1 MSKPILR
8 VATTHMDELLNP
20 GTERRMDLPGFDEEF
35 VDLPHYIIKITDR
48 IWHERQVETIHDYYS
63 ADCSIHTLG
72 GDVNGAAQVIQN
84 TYDTLASFPDRRLD
98 GDNVIWSD
106 DGNGHFYSSHLIS
119 SKMTNLGESEFGP
132 ATGRKILAH
141 TIADCLCHENRIVKE
156 WLVRDYAGIVIQM
169 GRDIDEAAAKL
180 AEDDAA
186 KGFDL
191 IAHHAANRAAIYDKG
206 ALQAQKG
213 DTPLAY
219 ASRVLADV
227 WQAQNTDPLAT
238 HYFDRA
244 RIRYPADKEL
254 YGPDQLAPHL
264 QDLFDAF
271 PDMQMSVDHIAD
283 IPYLEDVRDIAVRW
297 SFAATHSGDGVY
309 GTASAA
315 PVYMMAVSHW
325 RVKDGYILDD
335 MTIWDDVALR
345 RQIET
350 QRRKA

>member
-63 ADCSIHTLG
+63 ADCPIHTLG

-119 SKMTNLGESEFGP
+119 SKMTNLGASEFGP

-213 DTPLAY
+213 DTPSPMQA
-219 ASRVLADV
+219 AF
-227 WQAQNTDPLAT
+227 WQMCGRPKIQTP
-238 HYFDRA
+238 
-244 RIRYPADKEL
+244 
-254 YGPDQLAPHL
+254 
-264 QDLFDAF
+264 
-271 PDMQMSVDHIAD
+271 
-283 IPYLEDVRDIAVRW
+283 
-297 SFAATHSGDGVY
+297 
-309 GTASAA
+309 
-315 PVYMMAVSHW
+315 
-325 RVKDGYILDD
+325 
-335 MTIWDDVALR
+335 
-345 RQIET
+345 
-350 QRRKA
+350 